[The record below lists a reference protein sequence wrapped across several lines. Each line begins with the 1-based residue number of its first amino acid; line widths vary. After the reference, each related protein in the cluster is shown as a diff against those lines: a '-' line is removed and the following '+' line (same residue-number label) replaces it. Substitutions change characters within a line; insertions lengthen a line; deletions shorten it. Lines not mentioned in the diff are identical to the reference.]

1 MALKVTISE
10 RAEKNLDDIMLYLE
24 EEWSIRVRDNFRKK
38 LIKAVEQIAK
48 SPELF
53 PSSAI
58 KKNVRRCVVT
68 KQTSLYYRIS
78 NQEIEIITIQDNRK
92 NPQGLRL

>member
-1 MALKVTISE
+1 MPLKVTISE
-10 RAEKNLDDIMLYLE
+10 RAEKNLDDIMFYLE

-38 LIKAVEQIAK
+38 LIKVVEQIANN
-48 SPELF
+48 PELF
-53 PSSAI
+53 SPSTI

-68 KQTSLYYRIS
+68 KQTSLYYRIL